1 MDPRVELL
9 RAFSRGFTV
18 GAAKVE
24 TARHGLR
31 FLDELLSSGGRLEYG
46 ELTPL
51 RLVHRYKVVDI
62 PDDRMDD
69 LMRAHVDK
77 ELNVCRYFNPAAND
91 TFCFNLDN
99 NHRTHSGV
107 VIPEMELA
115 IRALWQCLCELGC
128 PPLIVASGRGFHV
141 WCRLTES
148 VDNDRLYRFMLP
160 AAAVALASVHAAGY
174 DHRNVKVNLYPHVQL
189 QNAVSLRLFGSNHAK
204 TGVFSHIWT
213 VDGLLGE
220 GASWDCFEEFVRNP
234 KVSPDAIDAAR
245 TTLVGGVD
253 LTRAADAARAT
264 RQCRGRFASS
274 FESDALRPCGVGN
287 GSWHGGR

>member
-1 MDPRVELL
+1 MDPRIGLL
-9 RAFSRGFTV
+9 RAFARGFAV

-31 FLDELLSSGGRLEYG
+31 FLDELLGGGGRLEYG

-99 NHRTHSGV
+99 NHRTNNTV
-107 VIPEMELA
+107 VIPEMDLA
-115 IRALWQCLCELGC
+115 IRALRRYLCEMGC
-128 PPLIVASGRGFHV
+128 APLIVASGRGFHA
-141 WCRLTES
+141 WCRLTEA
-148 VDNDRLYRFMLP
+148 VDNDRLYGFMLP
-160 AAAVALASVHAAGY
+160 VAALALASVHAAGY

-204 TGVFSHIWT
+204 TGVFSHVWT
-213 VDGLLGE
+213 VNGLLGE
-220 GASWDCFEEFVRNP
+220 GASWDAFEEFVRDP
-234 KVSPDAIDAAR
+234 KVSPGEFDAA
-245 TTLVGGVD
+245 
-253 LTRAADAARAT
+253 
-264 RQCRGRFASS
+264 SM
-274 FESDALRPCGVGN
+274 ALAGCVLQA
-287 GSWHGGR
+287 

>member
-1 MDPRVELL
+1 MDPRVDLL
-9 RAFSRGFTV
+9 RTFSRGFTA

-31 FLDELLSSGGRLEYG
+31 FLDELLAGGSRLEYA

-62 PDDRMDD
+62 PEDRMDE

-77 ELNVCRYFNPAAND
+77 EFNVCRYFNPTAND

-99 NHRTHSGV
+99 NHRTNNTV
-107 VIPEMELA
+107 VIPEMDLA
-115 IRALWQCLCELGC
+115 IRALRQCLCEVGC
-128 PPLIVASGRGFHV
+128 PPLIVASGRGFHA
-141 WCRLTES
+141 WCRLTQS
-148 VDNDRLYRFMLP
+148 VDNERLYRFMLP
-160 AAAVALASVHAAGY
+160 AAALALSSVHAAGY

-189 QNAVSLRLFGSNHAK
+189 QNVVSLRLFGSNHAK

-220 GASWDCFEEFVRNP
+220 RASWDRFEEFVRSP
-234 KVSPDAIDAAR
+234 KVSPSEFDAA
-245 TTLVGGVD
+245 TQTLANRV
-253 LTRAADAARAT
+253 LQA
-264 RQCRGRFASS
+264 
-274 FESDALRPCGVGN
+274 
-287 GSWHGGR
+287 